1 MIEILLK
8 SWKNKFRFTKINIV
22 KNENAFLERGEF
34 RLYSIIIKKQYLK
47 NKNIKNINL
56 IANFK

>member
-22 KNENAFLERGEF
+22 KNENAILERGEF